1 MLHVRDELLS
11 VSCSVPVRHRPLDW
25 IATNAVHV
33 CDLNVSDRLS
43 EKKVETGKISLSN
56 IS

>member
-1 MLHVRDELLS
+1 MRDELLS

-25 IATNAVHV
+25 IATNSVHV